1 MANVTL
7 FACLLH
13 INAAEKVASL
23 HLMRQLWF
31 LSGRLTFSSFFLLC
45 EAHPTSHVC
54 LGWFFTVEG
63 AHIGPV
69 FVCLRR
75 HPSSNVFLNKLG
87 STGLG
92 WKSFGPPF
100 PFWSWL
106 GSVRGPRPIVD
117 FGNFTPTIAPQNSG
131 SFFLV
136 RGGKAGF

>member
-1 MANVTL
+1 MV
-7 FACLLH
+7 
-13 INAAEKVASL
+13 EKVVSL
-23 HLMRQLWF
+23 HLMRQLWLF
-31 LSGRLTFSSFFLLC
+31 LGRLTFSSFLLC
-45 EAHPTSHVC
+45 EAHSTTHVY

-69 FVCLRR
+69 FVCPRR
-75 HPSSNVFLNKLG
+75 HSSSNVFLNKLG

-117 FGNFTPTIAPQNSG
+117 FENFTPTII
-131 SFFLV
+131 
-136 RGGKAGF
+136 KANTFIS